1 MRTWILLAL
10 VCLVTSVRAEAQT
23 NYGRIRTDGI
33 SNKQTITII
42 GPTPSVSVGNVFITG
57 NSGATSITNFT
68 GGTDSQQIIVIC
80 GDANTTIANNS
91 NIVIAAGA
99 NITCAVNATYQFAYN
114 AGLGKWLQTA
124 SRSGATVA
132 GNNGDL
138 QCRSGTTLASCG
150 DVANGPAYV
159 RYISATGKDSN
170 SGLNWENA
178 KATIWN
184 AMLSLPNATSNT
196 AGQGTIYVSQGAAVG
211 NPVTGMGINL
221 IGPND
226 SSYSNPPSGWLR
238 APLYGVLKIIGYD
251 ANNGPSNSFESNVGI
266 TGCNLQYGPAYPCVW
281 LATVYGF
288 VMKNIAL
295 PNYGQVEC
303 ILIGSAGEH
312 KIGHPFVRFPCAG
325 SKSTS

>member
-91 NIVIAAGA
+91 NIVMAAGA
-99 NITCAVNATYQFAYN
+99 NINCAVNATYQFAYN

-138 QCRSGTTLASCG
+138 QCRSGT
-150 DVANGPAYV
+150 
-159 RYISATGKDSN
+159 
-170 SGLNWENA
+170 
-178 KATIWN
+178 
-184 AMLSLPNATSNT
+184 
-196 AGQGTIYVSQGAAVG
+196 
-211 NPVTGMGINL
+211 
-221 IGPND
+221 
-226 SSYSNPPSGWLR
+226 
-238 APLYGVLKIIGYD
+238 
-251 ANNGPSNSFESNVGI
+251 
-266 TGCNLQYGPAYPCVW
+266 
-281 LATVYGF
+281 
-288 VMKNIAL
+288 
-295 PNYGQVEC
+295 
-303 ILIGSAGEH
+303 
-312 KIGHPFVRFPCAG
+312 
-325 SKSTS
+325 